1 MHPARAQPIWNN
13 QRRGRGGLTALANPT
28 VAYGQSGALSVLPMA
43 TENAICENKN
53 RRPFGAT
60 KVSL

>member
-43 TENAICENKN
+43 TEYDLRNQTS
-53 RRPFGAT
+53 RPAGVT